1 MAKTPPSNPNVRI
14 TRLDRRTG
22 PCMFWVSFA
31 FLTIL
36 AGMLC
41 AFSIEV
47 TALAR
52 FVPAA
57 AAVGDGKAQ
66 PNTGI
71 PPDAVDSPGHRP
83 ATEEEHEVPVDHA
96 MRPLRR
102 FAGWLGLLYAV
113 ILGEGLAHALTHGHG
128 WQRHLWYC
136 LIPPLRM
143 GGRDHV
149 DGGSIWLPHVGWR
162 RVDRHLQKRL
172 EKALSGPMILIA
184 LAVLPLFALDW
195 HWHNQAV
202 SPNWQTLIFL
212 WGSES
217 LIWLAFAFE
226 FVIMFSVSPKKL
238 RYCRDH
244 WVDLI
249 IILAPLAG
257 FLRLLRVAR
266 ALRLS
271 TVTRA
276 ARVYR
281 LRGLSQKM
289 FRGLL
294 LVNLVRQVVEGDP
307 AKRLIKLREELRDR
321 ELDLEQLRAEIAD
334 LETRLTAEQEKKQ
347 SAGRELACNSSQTH
361 HHEGVSDGVRAE
373 PVSAVETE
381 PRTALQLTCFSTD
394 ATRIE
399 RSYVSVKSPLPAAG
413 AVRPLRSIRRVAPCQ
428 SGTRSAPAGQG
439 SPRPRLPRW
448 LDRPTRR
455 SRRLP

>member
-1 MAKTPPSNPNVRI
+1 MAPTQSSDPQVRI

-41 AFSIEV
+41 SFSIEIA
-47 TALAR
+47 ALAR
-52 FVPAA
+52 FVPGAA
-57 AAVGDGKAQ
+57 TAGQGQSPPPSGRASAGAASADVA
-66 PNTGI
+66 P
-71 PPDAVDSPGHRP
+71 A
-83 ATEEEHEVPVDHA
+83 ATEDEHEIPVDHA
-96 MRPLRR
+96 VRPLRR
-102 FAGWLGLLYAV
+102 FAGWLGLLYAA
-113 ILGEGLAHALTHGHG
+113 ILAETVAQAWTNAYG
-128 WQRHLWYC
+128 WRRHLWYC

-149 DGGSIWLPHVGWR
+149 DGGSIWLPHIGWH
-162 RVDRHLQKRL
+162 RVDRQLQTRL
-172 EKALSGPMILIA
+172 EKAFSGPLILIA

-202 SPNWQTLIFL
+202 SPNWRMLIFL

-244 WVDLI
+244 WVDLV

-266 ALRLS
+266 AMRLS

-294 LVNLVRQVVEGDP
+294 LVNLVRQMTEGDP
-307 AKRLIKLREELRDR
+307 AKRLVKLRDELRDR
-321 ELDLEQLRAEIAD
+321 EQDLDQLRAEIAN
-334 LETRLTAEQEKKQ
+334 LEARLVAEQ
-347 SAGRELACNSSQTH
+347 
-361 HHEGVSDGVRAE
+361 RAE
-373 PVSAVETE
+373 QRAK
-381 PRTALQLTCFSTD
+381 L
-394 ATRIE
+394 
-399 RSYVSVKSPLPAAG
+399 
-413 AVRPLRSIRRVAPCQ
+413 
-428 SGTRSAPAGQG
+428 
-439 SPRPRLPRW
+439 
-448 LDRPTRR
+448 
-455 SRRLP
+455 

>member
-1 MAKTPPSNPNVRI
+1 
-14 TRLDRRTG
+14 
-22 PCMFWVSFA
+22 MFWVAFA

-41 AFSIEV
+41 SFSIEV
-47 TALAR
+47 AALAR
-52 FVPAA
+52 FVPGAA
-57 AAVGDGKAQ
+57 TAGHGQAPP
-66 PNTGI
+66 PN
-71 PPDAVDSPGHRP
+71 GHASAGAESAGVAP
-83 ATEEEHEVPVDHA
+83 LATEDEHEIPVDHA
-96 MRPLRR
+96 VRPLRR
-102 FAGWLGLLYAV
+102 FAGWLGLLYAA
-113 ILGEGLAHALTHGHG
+113 ILAETVAQAWTHAYG
-128 WQRHLWYC
+128 WRRHLWYC

-149 DGGSIWLPHVGWR
+149 DGDAIWLPHLGWH
-162 RVDRHLQKRL
+162 RVDRHLQARL
-172 EKALSGPMILIA
+172 EKAFSGPMILIA

-202 SPNWQTLIFL
+202 SPNWRMLIFL

-244 WVDLI
+244 WVDLV

-266 ALRLS
+266 AMRLS

-294 LVNLVRQVVEGDP
+294 LVNLVRQMMEGDP
-307 AKRLIKLREELRDR
+307 AKRLVKLREELQDR
-321 ELDLEQLRAEIAD
+321 EQDLDQLRAEIAN
-334 LETRLTAEQEKKQ
+334 LEARLAAEEQAEQ
-347 SAGRELACNSSQTH
+347 
-361 HHEGVSDGVRAE
+361 RAK
-373 PVSAVETE
+373 
-381 PRTALQLTCFSTD
+381 R
-394 ATRIE
+394 
-399 RSYVSVKSPLPAAG
+399 
-413 AVRPLRSIRRVAPCQ
+413 
-428 SGTRSAPAGQG
+428 
-439 SPRPRLPRW
+439 
-448 LDRPTRR
+448 
-455 SRRLP
+455 